1 MGSRNV
7 GCGVKGD
14 ALFECKNDTI
24 CFCLQNIYIVGCGVE
39 GDALFEHRNDTS
51 CLCLKNIY
59 TSCFCLK
66 NIYIYTYMWLFFI
79 T

>member
-1 MGSRNV
+1 M

-39 GDALFEHRNDTS
+39 GGM
-51 CLCLKNIY
+51 LCLSAEMIPVAY
-59 TSCFCLK
+59 ASR
-66 NIYIYTYMWLFFI
+66 IYIYTYIWLFFI